1 MKLYKKCTAIF
12 MFLGSLV
19 LVGQIRIQAQQPF
32 NEDLLK
38 SFNYRNLGPYRLGA
52 RISDIAVPDFPTK
65 EHLYTFYVGTWS
77 GGLWKTTNNGT
88 TFEPVFDGQSNL
100 NIGDVALAPS
110 NPDIVWVGTG
120 DAFNSR
126 TSYSGNGVYKSMD
139 AGRTWTNMGLKDSH
153 HIARIVIHPKNP
165 DVVYVA
171 AMGHL
176 YSNNEERG
184 VFKTTNGGRTWEKV
198 LYVSEKIGVTDLV
211 MNPANPDIIYAA
223 TYDK

>member
-1 MKLYKKCTAIF
+1 
-12 MFLGSLV
+12 MFLGFLV
-19 LVGQIRIQAQQPF
+19 LVGQIRVQALQLF

-110 NPDIVWVGTG
+110 NSNPDIVWVGTC
-120 DAFNSR
+120 D
-126 TSYSGNGVYKSMD
+126 GNVHVTRDNG
-139 AGRTWTNMGLKDSH
+139 GTWTDLTRK
-153 HIARIVIHPKNP
+153 IA
-165 DVVYVA
+165 A
-171 AMGHL
+171 AAF
-176 YSNNEERG
+176 S
-184 VFKTTNGGRTWEKV
+184 
-198 LYVSEKIGVTDLV
+198 
-211 MNPANPDIIYAA
+211 
-223 TYDK
+223 